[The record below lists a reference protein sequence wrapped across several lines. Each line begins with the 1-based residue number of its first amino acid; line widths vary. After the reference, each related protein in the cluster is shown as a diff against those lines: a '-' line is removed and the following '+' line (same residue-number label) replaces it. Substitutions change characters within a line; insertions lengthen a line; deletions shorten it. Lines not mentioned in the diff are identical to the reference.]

1 MRKAVII
8 LFLSLLA
15 YAAPAQTFELD
26 EDKTITRQ
34 LYAKL
39 LTCGNTD
46 VNPLYKNLFYDPDE
60 ETLDPDDPFF
70 FLIIQNILTLDI
82 PCTVSRMPEY
92 GIYEF
97 FNRFV
102 SPPNV
107 CIFLKS
113 GNVCEILAMA
123 PLMGLDVLEKQINSI
138 YDYFYWNPDIDP
150 SLELKYIKAAC
161 DVCFFNLTT
170 LE

>member
-1 MRKAVII
+1 M
-8 LFLSLLA
+8 FLSLLA
-15 YAAPAQTFELD
+15 YAVHAQTFELD
-26 EDKTITRQ
+26 E
-34 LYAKL
+34 
-39 LTCGNTD
+39 
-46 VNPLYKNLFYDPDE
+46 
-60 ETLDPDDPFF
+60 ETLDLDPDDPFF

-82 PCTVSRMPEY
+82 PCTVSRRPEY

-123 PLMGLDVLEKQINSI
+123 PLMGLDVLESPGVCL
-138 YDYFYWNPDIDP
+138 DYQLDTRYFPTSTQRI
-150 SLELKYIKAAC
+150 SLSR
-161 DVCFFNLTT
+161 FQ
-170 LE
+170 

>member
-8 LFLSLLA
+8 LLLSLLA
-15 YAAPAQTFELD
+15 YAVHAQTFELD
-26 EDKTITRQ
+26 E
-34 LYAKL
+34 
-39 LTCGNTD
+39 
-46 VNPLYKNLFYDPDE
+46 
-60 ETLDPDDPFF
+60 ETLDLDPDDPFF

-123 PLMGLDVLEKQINSI
+123 PLMGLDVLESPGIWL
-138 YDYFYWNPDIDP
+138 DYQLDTRYLPTSTQRI
-150 SLELKYIKAAC
+150 SLSR
-161 DVCFFNLTT
+161 FQ
-170 LE
+170 